1 MLMRAENLCKRFG
14 GDFLA
19 IDRVSTQFDKG
30 VLTSIIGPNG
40 AGKTTLINLLSGSL
54 NPDLGK
60 IYFNSESIEHL
71 SIEKRVKKGICRSF
85 QITNIFPELTLFQN
99 IQIPLI
105 YYHRRNLQIFVKLD
119 QDETITEETLQI
131 LEEIGLIEK
140 KGLKA
145 AALSH
150 GEQRQLEIGIALAT
164 HPQILFLDEP
174 TQGMNKVEKAS
185 IMQNVVRFANEGKA
199 TFVIVEHDMDV
210 VFSVS
215 QRIIVLHG
223 GRIIADGTPEEIRN
237 DSLVRKVYLGEDLWT
252 S

>member
-1 MLMRAENLCKRFG
+1 MLMRAENLSKRFG
-14 GDFLA
+14 GDFLGV
-19 IDRVSTQFDKG
+19 DRVSIQFDKG

-54 NPDLGK
+54 SPDLGK
-60 IYFNSESIEHL
+60 IFFNGESIEHL
-71 SIEKRVKKGICRSF
+71 PIEKRVKKGICRSF
-85 QITNIFPELTLFQN
+85 QITNIFPDLTVFQN

-105 YYHRRNLQIFVKLD
+105 YYHRRNLHIFSRLGG
-119 QDETITEETLQI
+119 DEAIKEETLQI
-131 LEEIGLIEK
+131 LTEIGLIEK
-140 KGLKA
+140 KELKA
-145 AALSH
+145 SFLSH

-174 TQGMNKVEKAS
+174 TQGMNKVEKTS
-185 IMQNVVRFANEGKA
+185 IMQNVVRFAKEGKT

-215 QRIIVLHG
+215 MRIIVLHG

-237 DSLVRKVYLGEDLWT
+237 DSLVRKVYLGEDLW
-252 S
+252 SS

>member
-1 MLMRAENLCKRFG
+1 MRAENLCKRFG

-54 NPDLGK
+54 SPDLGK
-60 IYFNSESIEHL
+60 IHFNGETIEHL

-85 QITNIFPELTLFQN
+85 QITNIFPELTLLQN
-99 IQIPLI
+99 IQIPLVF
-105 YYHRRNLQIFVKLD
+105 YHRRNRQIFKKLD
-119 QDETITEETLQI
+119 QDERVTEEALKI
-131 LEEIGLIEK
+131 LEDMGLIK
-140 KGLKA
+140 KSDLKA
-145 AALSH
+145 SAISH

-174 TQGMNKVEKAS
+174 TQGMNKIEKAS

-199 TFVIVEHDMDV
+199 TFIIVEHDMDV

-215 QRIIVLHG
+215 ERIIVLHG
-223 GRIIADGTPEEIRN
+223 GRIIADGTPEAIRS

>member
-1 MLMRAENLCKRFG
+1 
-14 GDFLA
+14 
-19 IDRVSTQFDKG
+19 
-30 VLTSIIGPNG
+30 
-40 AGKTTLINLLSGSL
+40 
-54 NPDLGK
+54 
-60 IYFNSESIEHL
+60 
-71 SIEKRVKKGICRSF
+71 
-85 QITNIFPELTLFQN
+85 
-99 IQIPLI
+99 
-105 YYHRRNLQIFVKLD
+105 
-119 QDETITEETLQI
+119 
-131 LEEIGLIEK
+131 
-140 KGLKA
+140 
-145 AALSH
+145 
-150 GEQRQLEIGIALAT
+150 LEIGIALAT

>member
-1 MLMRAENLCKRFG
+1 MLLRAEHLCKRFG

-19 IDRVSTQFDKG
+19 IDSMSTQFEKG

-54 NPDLGK
+54 SLDLGK
-60 IYFNSESIEHL
+60 VYFNGESIEHL
-71 SIEKRVKKGICRSF
+71 PIEKRVKKGICRSF
-85 QITNIFPELTLFQN
+85 QITNIFPELTVLQN
-99 IQIPLI
+99 IQIPLVFF
-105 YYHRRNLQIFVKLD
+105 YKNHLRLFRKLD
-119 QDETITEETLQI
+119 HDERLRKGALKI
-131 LEEIGLIEK
+131 LEDMGLMQK
-140 KGLKA
+140 WDLKA
-145 AALSH
+145 SAISH

-164 HPQILFLDEP
+164 HPQIVFLDEP

-185 IMQNVVRFANEGKA
+185 IMENVVRLSHEGKT
-199 TFVIVEHDMDV
+199 TFVFVEHDMDV

-223 GRIIADGTPEEIRN
+223 GKIIADGTPEAIRSN
-237 DSLVRKVYLGEDLWT
+237 SLVRRVYLGEDLWT

>member
-1 MLMRAENLCKRFG
+1 MDILR
-14 GDFLA
+14 
-19 IDRVSTQFDKG
+19 
-30 VLTSIIGPNG
+30 
-40 AGKTTLINLLSGSL
+40 
-54 NPDLGK
+54 
-60 IYFNSESIEHL
+60 
-71 SIEKRVKKGICRSF
+71 
-85 QITNIFPELTLFQN
+85 
-99 IQIPLI
+99 
-105 YYHRRNLQIFVKLD
+105 LD
-119 QDETITEETLQI
+119 QDETIREETLQV
-131 LEEIGLIEK
+131 LKEIGLIEK

-145 AALSH
+145 SSLSH

-215 QRIIVLHG
+215 TRIIVLHG
-223 GRIIADGTPEEIRN
+223 GSIIADGTPEEIRN